1 MEMTILRNIL
11 LLALAKAYDGQKNA
25 YIMLED
31 IAPAI
36 LYLEQV
42 TPELHGGHS
51 SRATGALIT
60 LESQKLVRMERGRV
74 YLTAAGI
81 NACQGSE
88 LPPGWS
94 ALPNELKKRVKTK

>member
-1 MEMTILRNIL
+1 MELTMLHNIL
-11 LLALAKAYDGQKNA
+11 LLALAKAYDNKENA
-25 YIMLED
+25 FIMLED

-60 LESQKLVRMERGRV
+60 LESQKLLRIECGRI
-74 YLTAAGI
+74 YLTQVGI
-81 NACQGSE
+81 NACQGLE
-88 LPPGWS
+88 LPTDWS
-94 ALPNELKKRVKTK
+94 ALPHELKKRVKTK